1 MTDTVQRLIVG
12 CGYLGGRI
20 AQRWRSRGDVVC
32 VLTRSVDHSLQFQ
45 RQGLRTH
52 VGDIL
57 KAETLTNLPTA
68 ETVLFAVGHDRS
80 SGASIESVYVDGFQN
95 LLDALPPSSG
105 PVLYTSSTGV
115 YAQEDGEWIDEDSIC
130 EPDREGGRVCLA
142 AEKMLLAH
150 RRGQDAKILRLAGLY
165 GPNRIPR
172 SADVVAGKP
181 LPVTGN
187 DYLNLIHV
195 EDATTVLL
203 AAADQSG
210 VRRTYNVSDGSPT
223 TRCAYFT
230 ALARLLR
237 APTPRFEI
245 VEEWSERK
253 SGTNK
258 RVCNDRMVRELGVRP
273 IYPTYQEGLAAIVS
287 EMRRQEPN

>member
-12 CGYLGGRI
+12 CGYLGSRI
-20 AQRWRSRGDVVC
+20 AQRWRSQGDVVC
-32 VLTRSVDHSLQFQ
+32 VLTRSVDHALQFQ
-45 RQGLRTH
+45 KQGLRTH

-57 KAETLTNLPTA
+57 KPETLTDLPA
-68 ETVLFAVGHDRS
+68 PETVLFAVGHDRS
-80 SGASIESVYVDGFQN
+80 SGASIQSVYVDGFHH

-115 YAQEDGEWIDEDSIC
+115 YAQEDGEWVDEDSMC
-130 EPDREGGRVCLA
+130 EPDREGGRACLA
-142 AEKMLLAH
+142 AEKMLRAH
-150 RRGQDAKILRLAGLY
+150 PRGQDAIILRLAGLY
-165 GPNRIPR
+165 GPGRIPR
-172 SADVVAGKP
+172 SVDVVAGKP

-195 EDATTVLL
+195 EDAVAVLL
-203 AAADQSG
+203 AAADQG
-210 VRRTYNVSDGSPT
+210 GLARTYNVSDGSPT
-223 TRCAYFT
+223 NRREYFT

-237 APTPRFEI
+237 APTPRFE
-245 VEEWSERK
+245 VAAEWSERK

-258 RVCNDRMVRELGVRP
+258 RVSNDRMIRELGVRP

-287 EMRRQEPN
+287 EMRGQNLD